1 MEKFSQKQCLPCEV
15 GQPAIKGQRI
25 DEFLAQLDGWSCV
38 DNHHLVKSYKFKDF
52 KQALS
57 FVNDVGHLAEE
68 EGHHPD
74 IFLSWGRVEL
84 KIWTHKIDG
93 LSENDFILADKC
105 DAAHVGRFGS

>member
-1 MEKFSQKQCLPCEV
+1 MSGSK
-15 GQPAIKGQRI
+15 IKELLG
-25 DEFLAQLDGWSCV
+25 QLDGWNCV
-38 DNHHLVKSYKFKDF
+38 DEHHLHKTYPFKDF

-74 IFLSWGRVEL
+74 ILLSWGRVEL
-84 KIWTHKIDG
+84 KIWTHKADG
-93 LSENDFILADKC
+93 LTENDFVLADKC

>member
-1 MEKFSQKQCLPCEV
+1 MEKLSQKKCLPCEA
-15 GQPAIKGQRI
+15 GQPAIKGQKI
-25 DEFLAQLDGWSCV
+25 KDLISQLDGWNCV
-38 DNHHLVKSYKFKDF
+38 DEHHLVKSYKFKDF

-74 IFLSWGRVEL
+74 ILLFWGRVEL

-93 LSENDFILADKC
+93 LSENDFVLADKC
-105 DAAHVGRFGS
+105 DAVHVGRFGS